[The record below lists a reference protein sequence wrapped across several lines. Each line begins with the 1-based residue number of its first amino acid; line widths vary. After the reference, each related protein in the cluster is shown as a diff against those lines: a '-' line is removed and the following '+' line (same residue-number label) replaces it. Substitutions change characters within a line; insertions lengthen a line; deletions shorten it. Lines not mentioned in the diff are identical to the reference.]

1 MGEGPEKEF
10 WIGCRDPL
18 PSSFGKANFQQPR
31 VPQRSLPGLARCGLG
46 ARRGPGGADW
56 GSGAVWSVVSGH
68 PRVSSHL
75 LRARVGLLRSFW
87 VGKW

>member
-31 VPQRSLPGLARCGLG
+31 VPQRSLPRLARCGLG
-46 ARRGPGGADW
+46 PSGGDW

-68 PRVSSHL
+68 PRIL
-75 LRARVGLLRSFW
+75 LLLFAGAGRAAQIVLG
-87 VGKW
+87 GDMAI